1 MALSGMT
8 GFARVEDASGD
19 WSWAVEARSVNGRN
33 LEVRFKG
40 PPGFDALERVTRE
53 AGQARFQRGQ
63 VSLTLQARRAEISG
77 AAVQVNLAQ
86 LEQYLSVLAPLIAAG
101 RLDPPTADG
110 VLALRGVVEN
120 AEPTDDADLRAA
132 VEASM
137 IASLE
142 RALDRLKT
150 ARLAEGASLS
160 PVLDGLVD
168 RIEALVRQASEQ
180 ALEQPAVI
188 RDRFARRLAELVGE
202 AAPVDRILQEAAV
215 MAVKADVQE
224 ELDRLS
230 GHVTAARLLL
240 TGDGAAGRRLDFLIQ
255 EFMREA
261 NTLCSKSATSALTA
275 TGLELKATI
284 EQFREQVQNVE

>member
-1 MALSGMT
+1 MGLSGMT
-8 GFARVEDASGD
+8 GFARVEDALSD

-33 LEVRFKG
+33 LEVRYKG
-40 PPGFDALERVTRE
+40 PPGFDSLERLTRE

-63 VSLTLQARRAEISG
+63 VSLTLQARRAESSS
-77 AAVQVNLAQ
+77 AAVQVNLGQ

-101 RLDPPTADG
+101 RLAPPSADG
-110 VLALRGVVEN
+110 VLALRGVIE
-120 AEPTDDADLRAA
+120 AADPTDDADLRAA
-132 VEASM
+132 VEAAMTS
-137 IASLE
+137 SLE
-142 RALDRLKT
+142 LALDRLKA
-150 ARLAEGASLS
+150 ARLAEGDSLF
-160 PVLDGLVD
+160 PILNGLVD
-168 RIEALVRQASEQ
+168 RIEALVRQASAQ
-180 ALEQPAVI
+180 AVEQPTVI
-188 RDRFARRLAELVGE
+188 RDRFARRLSDLVGE
-202 AAPVDRILQEAAV
+202 AAPQDRILQEAAV

-261 NTLCSKSATSALTA
+261 NTLCSKAATPALTA